1 MELSDER
8 LCRWNFI
15 YLFIFFEWDG
25 IVKLKLYLLMNFR
38 EYFLILKFDIW
49 VCWKIWIVMDGV
61 EFYCDENSI
70 LNY

>member
-38 EYFLILKFDIW
+38 EYFLMI
-49 VCWKIWIVMDGV
+49 KIWYWSVLEDMDGV